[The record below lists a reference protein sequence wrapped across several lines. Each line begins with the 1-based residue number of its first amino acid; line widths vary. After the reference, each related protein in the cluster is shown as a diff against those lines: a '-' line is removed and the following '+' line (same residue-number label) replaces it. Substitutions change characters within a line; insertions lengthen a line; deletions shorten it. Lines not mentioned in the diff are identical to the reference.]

1 MFRTEARTFNQLPAN
16 MDTEEREH
24 TLKMGEEYCDQATQ
38 FVNQGDYPTAL
49 DYFSKAEEEFVK
61 IQDQHWL
68 NFLRHEKLRSL
79 QHLEK
84 YKDAIELTEKISEGY
99 LATGNKHGLTLLLI
113 HKADLLLEQNQIPE
127 ALESLRISETIAG
140 MEGFTDL
147 LTYINSNI
155 AINLISQGNYISA
168 IEYLDKNLESYSSD
182 EEINEC
188 SWCLQQIGNCYLNIY
203 NLEEADKYFT
213 ASYQGYFKANDHT
226 SALEVVDQLKELYQN
241 SDQLKKAEALESSVR
256 QR

>member
-1 MFRTEARTFNQLPAN
+1 MN
-16 MDTEEREH
+16 TEERECI
-24 TLKMGEEYCDQATQ
+24 LKQGEEYCDQAAQ
-38 FVNQGDYPTAL
+38 FVNQGEYSTAL
-49 DYFSKAEEEFVK
+49 DHFSKAEDEFIK

-84 YKDAIELTEKISEGY
+84 LEDAIDLSEQISEGY

-113 HKADLLLEQNQIPE
+113 HKADLLHEQNKIPE
-127 ALESLRISETIAG
+127 AQECLRTSETIAS

-147 LTYINSNI
+147 LSYINSNI
-155 AINLISQGNYISA
+155 AVNLMSQENYISA
-168 IEYLDKNLESYSSD
+168 IDYLKKNLESYSTD

-188 SWCLQQIGNCYLNIY
+188 SWCLNQIGNCYVNIY
-203 NLEEADKYFT
+203 NLEEAEKYYT

-226 SALEVVDQLKELYQN
+226 SALEVVDQLKKLYQN
-241 SDQLKKAEALESSVR
+241 SDQPKKINALENLIR
-256 QR
+256 QRRI